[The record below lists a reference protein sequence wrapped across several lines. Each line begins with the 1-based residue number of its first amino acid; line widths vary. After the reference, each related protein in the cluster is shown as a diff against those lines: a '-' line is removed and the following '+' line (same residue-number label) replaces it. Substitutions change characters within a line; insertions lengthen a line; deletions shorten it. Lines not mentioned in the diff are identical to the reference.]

1 MSLGCNCNMGLSNTG
16 QPNCVTL
23 QSVTSKIIQVPLM
36 ANDGTPNRI
45 DLNATLPTW
54 NDLINEQDSS
64 KRWYPLPNFENVE
77 LAKADTQ
84 FEEANSGR
92 KAFLRQGVRSFAGE
106 LWSNSGTPQFLAKL
120 QMNRCVKFGIYIV
133 DVNGNLIG
141 SKVGDYLYPIT
152 IDNNSWNPIFMFATD
167 STVGKIMLAFDFE
180 RLFDE
185 GTMWMI
191 TADEAGLDFNSL
203 NGLLDVDFV
212 NLTQVANTSVTFD
225 AKLDY
230 GTAVNQLKFTGASI
244 TDFVLFNNSTS
255 TIETIGALLEN
266 TAGNYTLDFAFV
278 TGDNYTLSILKDGFV
293 GSITFVG
300 A

>member
-1 MSLGCNCNMGLSNTG
+1 MGLSNTG

-23 QSVTSKIIQVPLM
+23 QSVTSKIIQVPLV
-36 ANDGTPNRI
+36 ANDGTANRI
-45 DLNATLPTW
+45 DLNAVLPTW
-54 NDLINEQDSS
+54 NDLINEADSS
-64 KRWYPLPNFENVE
+64 KRWYPLPAFENVE

-106 LWSNSGTPQFLAKL
+106 LWSNAGTPQFLAKL

-152 IDNNSWNPIFMFATD
+152 IDNNSWDPKFMFATD
-167 STVGKIMLAFDFE
+167 STVGKIMLSFDFE

-191 TADEAGLDFNSL
+191 TADEAGQDFNGL
-203 NGLLDVDFV
+203 TGLLDVDFV
-212 NLTQVANTSVTFD
+212 NLSQVANTSVTYN

-255 TIETIGALLEN
+255 TIETIGALVEN
-266 TAGNYTLDFAFV
+266 TAGNYTLDFAFD